1 MINVIV
7 TYKVKADR
15 VAENEELVHNVYAG
29 LADLGAPNVHYA
41 TFKKEDGQTFVHI
54 AFFSS
59 PEDQAVLSNLP
70 AFQAFQKDIA
80 DRCEVPPNPEP
91 LTPIGAHNLSY
102 PPD

>member
-15 VAENEELVHNVYAG
+15 VAENEELVGGVYAG
-29 LADLGAPNVHYA
+29 LAELGAPNVHYA

-70 AFQAFQKDIA
+70 AFQEFQKDIA

-91 LTPIGAHNLSY
+91 LTPIGAHRLSY
-102 PPD
+102 PPE